1 MLIIRPPLESEADAF
16 VELARLY
23 VVEMLP
29 HLEPDAAVAHRTFSR
44 YLNGTGPALLV
55 AEGPGRILV
64 GFVTAMFYDHAFTAG
79 HLVGQEVLFVHPDH
93 RDDVA
98 ASALVKAYDELATR
112 ANPRESY
119 ALVAC
124 GPGAEGVAELFEQ
137 LGYAPAGVLL
147 RRVLQ
152 PATKGS

>member
-1 MLIIRPPLESEADAF
+1 MIIIRPPLKSEADAV

-23 VVEMLP
+23 AAETLP
-29 HLEPDAAVAHRTFSR
+29 HLDFDAAVAHRTFQR

-55 AEGPGRILV
+55 AEGPGRVLV
-64 GFVTAMFYDHAFTAG
+64 GFVTAQFYDYAFTSG
-79 HLVGQEVLFVHPDH
+79 HLVGQEVFFVHPDH
-93 RDDVA
+93 RDGVA

-119 ALVAC
+119 ALVAS
-124 GPGAEGVAELFEQ
+124 GPGGEGIGELFEQ